1 MRRFIVIMLTL
12 MLGIGANAQTPE
24 KTFEK
29 NGATYSSVKKSSK
42 SVEVETEFTWED
54 SKGNVY
60 PIYMNQSSG
69 SCYVKRISQKSGNEY
84 KYYLGPE
91 ISQDICNQ
99 LGVKYTPR
107 K

>member
-1 MRRFIVIMLTL
+1 MRRFIVIMLAL

-29 NGATYSSVKKSSK
+29 NGTTYSSVKKSSK
-42 SVEVETEFTWED
+42 SVEVETGFTWED

-69 SCYVKRISQKSGNEY
+69 SCYVKRVSQKSGNEY

-91 ISQDICNQ
+91 ISQDICSQ
-99 LGVKYTPR
+99 LSVKYTPR

>member
-1 MRRFIVIMLTL
+1 MKKFIVIILTL
-12 MLGIGANAQTPE
+12 MLGVGVNAQTQE
-24 KTFEK
+24 STFKREGK
-29 NGATYSSVKKSSK
+29 TYSSVKKSTK
-42 SVEVETEFTWED
+42 SVEVETGFTWQD
-54 SKGNVY
+54 SKGNTY
-60 PIYMNQSSG
+60 PIYMNQTSG